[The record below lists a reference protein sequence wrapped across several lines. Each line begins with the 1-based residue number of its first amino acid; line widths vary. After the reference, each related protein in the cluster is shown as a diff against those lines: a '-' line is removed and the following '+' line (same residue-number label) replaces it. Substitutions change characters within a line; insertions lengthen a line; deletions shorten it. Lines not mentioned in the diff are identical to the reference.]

1 MIQARNQLLAE
12 AAKSPALNMVRPNGM
27 NDEPQFQ
34 ILIDDEKVQAFK
46 LSMSDVDN
54 IMSAAWGSMYVNDFN
69 DRGRVKKVYIQGEP
83 GSRISPQDFDK
94 WYVRNSDGDMVSFA
108 SFATGKWIYGS
119 PKLEQYNGISAVEI
133 LGEPAPGYSSGDAMK
148 AIEDIA
154 ARLPEG
160 FHISWTG

>member
-108 SFATGKWIYGS
+108 SLQQA
-119 PKLEQYNGISAVEI
+119 NGFMAHQNWSNIMVSLLSKSWGNRHQDTV
-133 LGEPAPGYSSGDAMK
+133 PGMQ
-148 AIEDIA
+148 
-154 ARLPEG
+154 
-160 FHISWTG
+160 

>member
-34 ILIDDEKVQAFK
+34 ILIDDEKVQALK

-83 GSRISPQDFDK
+83 GSRISPQDFDNGMSVTVMAT
-94 WYVRNSDGDMVSFA
+94 WFPLPLLQQANGFMAHQNWSNIMVFLLSK
-108 SFATGKWIYGS
+108 SWGNRHQDT
-119 PKLEQYNGISAVEI
+119 V
-133 LGEPAPGYSSGDAMK
+133 PGMQ
-148 AIEDIA
+148 
-154 ARLPEG
+154 
-160 FHISWTG
+160 

>member
-1 MIQARNQLLAE
+1 M
-12 AAKSPALNMVRPNGM
+12 
-27 NDEPQFQ
+27 
-34 ILIDDEKVQAFK
+34 
-46 LSMSDVDN
+46 
-54 IMSAAWGSMYVNDFN
+54 
-69 DRGRVKKVYIQGEP
+69 
-83 GSRISPQDFDK
+83 SPQDFDK

-154 ARLPEG
+154 ASEPPRV
-160 FHISWTG
+160 SWRVFYL